1 MGRYLR
7 LIVLVLFAA
16 VGAGAAI
23 CVALSQPPHSQ
34 PESKPVA
41 DSAAKP
47 TPPSAKEPATT
58 ATTTCEPAKAQVICA
73 TATETAQA
81 STSSNHSGSTAAI
94 CAALPDQACPFFIA
108 RPSPLIDTSARF
120 PAMEADLPLPPSPDE
135 VVGPSLEQAEP
146 PSPKIEQQV
155 PAPGSPEARK
165 QVREGL
171 EELRALLKQADA
183 SDKSASEKTAAEPVA
198 KPASA
203 GSEQTK
209 PAPVAPA
216 EKDAAATAAAPKP
229 RPSIVKS
236 GEGDDHLSLD
246 FHDADIRDVLDL
258 ISREGHLNI
267 LPSNN
272 VKGKLSAS
280 LQDVDMPT
288 ALGAILKSTG
298 YMMRRHGAMIYVGT
312 PRDFQDLEQALDKI
326 GTRIYQTN
334 YVRAADLQSLIT
346 PLLTQG
352 IGTIS
357 VTPPSEIGIATDG
370 SKAGG
375 DTFAGGDSVLV
386 RDYES
391 VLAQVDQV
399 IAEVDRRPMQVA
411 IEAMILSVKLDD
423 KNAFGINFQA
433 LRNNAH
439 IKLTSGNPPTSLS
452 EVNTSEGG
460 LNFAF
465 LDSSLSLFIQAL
477 ESIGDTNVIATP
489 RLTCVNKHRA
499 EILIGSQLG
508 YVNSTVTETS
518 TAQNVNFLEVGAQL
532 RLRPFISSDG
542 LIRMEVHPELSTGQV
557 KLEGGFTLP
566 EKDVTQ
572 VTTNVMVRD
581 GATVIIGGLMREDLT
596 SNTTQ
601 IPLLGSLP
609 GVGFLFRQKN
619 DETQRSEILVLITP
633 HIIYDAEGC
642 AEGSYGAA
650 DFHRRQ
656 AVYADSMCP
665 LSKVHLSRQYYRLAQ
680 QAWAGGDQA
689 GALRFVDLAV
699 HFDPA
704 NRAAIELRVDI
715 TTGNHA
721 DLHTAVKFPE
731 PAGAAT
737 ATGEHDMPPWMLN
750 ELQHPG
756 GLPVGAAP
764 QPLHPLDPGVPGS
777 IKSLDRPRYFESP

>member
-1 MGRYLR
+1 MSRYLR
-7 LIVLVLFAA
+7 SILLVLFAA

-34 PESKPVA
+34 PELKPVA
-41 DSAAKP
+41 DSPERQTA
-47 TPPSAKEPATT
+47 PSAKEPATT
-58 ATTTCEPAKAQVICA
+58 AATSPQSINARVTCAP
-73 TATETAQA
+73 ATETAI
-81 STSSNHSGSTAAI
+81 SPTSSNRCDTTVPI
-94 CAALPDQACPFFIA
+94 CAVLPDQACPYFIA
-108 RPSPLIDTSARF
+108 RPSPLVDTSARF
-120 PAMEADLPLPPSPDE
+120 PAMEADLPLPPMPDE
-135 VVGPSLEQAEP
+135 IGGPSLGQAEP

-165 QVREGL
+165 QVRDGL
-171 EELRALLKQADA
+171 EELQALLKQADA
-183 SDKSASEKTAAEPVA
+183 ADKSVGEKSEAEPVT

-203 GSEQTK
+203 DSEQTK
-209 PAPVAPA
+209 PGPSVAA
-216 EKDAAATAAAPKP
+216 EKAVPPAAAPPKSKP
-229 RPSIVKS
+229 RIVKS

-272 VKGKLSAS
+272 VKGKVSAS
-280 LQDVDMPT
+280 LQDVDMQT

-298 YMMRRHGAMIYVGT
+298 YVMRRHGAMIYVGT

-334 YVRAADLQSLIT
+334 YVRAEDLKALIT

-357 VTPPSEIGIATDG
+357 VTPPSEIGIAADG

-423 KNAFGINFQA
+423 QNAFGINFQA
-433 LRNNAH
+433 LRDNAH
-439 IKLTSGNPPTSLS
+439 IKLTSGNPPTSLGGID
-452 EVNTSEGG
+452 TSNGG

-477 ESIGDTNVIATP
+477 ETIGDTNVIATP
-489 RLTCVNKHRA
+489 RITCVNKHRA

-542 LIRMEVHPELSTGQV
+542 VIRMEVHPELSTGQV

-633 HIIYDAEGC
+633 HIIYDAEAC

-665 LSKVHLSRQYYRLAQ
+665 LSKVHLGRQYYRLAQ
-680 QAWAGGDQA
+680 QAWVGGDQA
-689 GALRFVDLAV
+689 SALRFVDLAI

-715 TTGNHA
+715 TTGNHS

-737 ATGEHDMPPWMLN
+737 AAGAHEMPPWMLN
-750 ELQHPG
+750 ELQHPAD
-756 GLPVGAAP
+756 LPVGIPP
-764 QPLHPLDPGVPGS
+764 QPLHPLDFGVPGS